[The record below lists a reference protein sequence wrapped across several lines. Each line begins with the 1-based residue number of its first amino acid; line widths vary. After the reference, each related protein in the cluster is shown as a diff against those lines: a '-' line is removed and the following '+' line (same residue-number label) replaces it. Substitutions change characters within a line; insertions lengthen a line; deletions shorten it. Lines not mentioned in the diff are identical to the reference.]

1 MWDAGNDGRI
11 IYTLVKKTKEDLSMT
26 QLEQPPRVLIVDDNE
41 DVRAVLTHYLKKLSV
56 SSFQV
61 DSGTKVLAFLEKQ
74 SVDLI
79 LLDIMM
85 PGITGIDVL
94 KLLKE
99 APAFAQIPVM
109 MCSAIDQTTE
119 IVKCLRL
126 GAEDYIPKPFDRHIL
141 QARVNGC
148 LLRKQLRDRERAVLE
163 QLNQELD
170 DARDYIHS
178 RLPPPT
184 QEPVQINWEFVA
196 SSALG
201 GDGFGYHWLDDSH
214 FALYLLDVSGH
225 GVGSALL
232 ATSVSDFLNHARLP
246 IATLCNPTEV
256 AHHLN
261 VQFKL
266 EDRAGKYF
274 TIWYGVYH
282 HPTRKLS
289 YTSAGHPPA
298 LLVRDKE
305 MQQLGVG
312 SIAITGM
319 EDDVHPTETV
329 QMAEGDQLL
338 IFSDGAYEVE
348 IDGVFKG
355 YQDFVDLLGGATE
368 PLTTPNIMTLLQ
380 THHQKTEFDD
390 DISIMDIRF

>member
-1 MWDAGNDGRI
+1 
-11 IYTLVKKTKEDLSMT
+11 MT
-26 QLEQPPRVLIVDDNE
+26 QPEQQPCVLIVDDNE

-61 DSGTKVLAFLEKQ
+61 DSGTKVLSFLETQ
-74 SVDLI
+74 PVDLI

-94 KLLKE
+94 KQIKQV
-99 APAFAQIPVM
+99 PAFAQIPIM

-141 QARVNGC
+141 QARVKGC
-148 LLRKQLRDRERAVLE
+148 LLRKQLRDRERATLE

-170 DARDYIHS
+170 DAREYIHS
-178 RLPPPT
+178 RLPEPIT
-184 QEPVQINWEFVA
+184 EPVNINWAFVA

-201 GDGFGYHWLDDSH
+201 GDGFGYHWLDDTH
-214 FALYLLDVSGH
+214 FAIYLLDVSGH

-232 ATSVSDFLNHARLP
+232 ATSVSDFLNHTSLP
-246 IATLCNPTEV
+246 IATMCDPTAV
-256 AHHLN
+256 AKHLN
-261 VQFKL
+261 IQFKI

-282 HPTRKLS
+282 QPSRQLS
-289 YTSAGHPPA
+289 YTSCGHPPA
-298 LLVRDKE
+298 LLIRGDN
-305 MQQLGVG
+305 MQELGAG

-319 EDDVHPTETV
+319 EDDVHPTETINLKTD
-329 QMAEGDQLL
+329 DQLL
-338 IFSDGAYEVE
+338 VFSDGAYEIEVAGE
-348 IDGVFKG
+348 YKG
-355 YQDFVDLLGGATE
+355 YQDFLDLLSSTTE
-368 PLTTPNIMTLLQ
+368 PLTTSNIMTLLK
-380 THHQKTEFDD
+380 TYHQQDEFSD
-390 DISIMDIRF
+390 DISIMDVRFLD